1 MHTEISYK
9 GRTDEEAI
17 ADIREWCSERQWE
30 ALLRLA
36 QAIELGESAPS
47 TLDFAFGIVGI
58 SGFPVRA
65 FARKYCPK
73 ALEAE

>member
-1 MHTEISYK
+1 MHTEVSYK

-17 ADIREWCSERQWE
+17 ADIRAWCSGPQWE

-47 TLDFAFGIVGI
+47 TLDFAFSVVGV

-73 ALEAE
+73 VVEAE